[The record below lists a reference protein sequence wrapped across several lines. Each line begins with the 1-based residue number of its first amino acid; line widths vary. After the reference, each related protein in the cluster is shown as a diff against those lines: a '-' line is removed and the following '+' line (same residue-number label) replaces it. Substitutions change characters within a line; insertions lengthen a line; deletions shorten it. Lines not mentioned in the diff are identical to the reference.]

1 MFLTLIVLLS
11 HAQQPSCYDEER
23 NALIHFNQSF
33 KIDCDKVRSPYSD
46 LILHPKTLS
55 WGSNGTNC
63 CSWEGVE
70 CDMLT
75 GRVIS
80 LNLSS
85 SCLYGSIHSNSTLFQ
100 LVYLQELD
108 LHYNNFTFSPIPNAI
123 GIFSELKILN
133 LRSSFFQGQ
142 IPLEFSLLSKLSF
155 LDLSYN
161 VGGNDPLLVKLLK
174 LKNPNLRSLVKNLTS
189 LDTLFTNYV
198 DIGYELGDV
207 LANLTSLRVLGLGNC
222 GLYGPIPSSLG
233 KLTKLNALNLK
244 ENDFIGTIPSSIQ
257 NLTQLFFVRLPSNQI
272 SGPIPSWFGN
282 LTKLTYMNFHFNH
295 LSGSFPPSLF
305 QLNRLETL
313 SLQGNDL
320 TGTLQLD
327 SFLKLKNIMIIDLSH
342 NKISLHVEETKK
354 GSPNTTLS
362 NLKYL
367 SLASCNLSKFPEFI
381 AHQTNLHLLDLAYNS
396 LFGQIP
402 QNLMNSS
409 IHSLEGIYLSN
420 NLITG
425 FHNHTTI
432 LPWSSLHLLELQ
444 DNLFQGQL
452 PIPPSSVIHYDVSN
466 NILSGEIPSVI
477 CNLSSILVLDLSNN
491 NLSGDFPLCSGNG
504 ISDSLLVLN
513 LKNNSFHGTVP
524 LQCQHESELRMA
536 DFSNN
541 HFQGKL
547 QRPFTT
553 CMNLEYLDFSFNQ
566 LSDVF
571 PTWLGSFPR
580 LKVIL
585 MRENK
590 FHGVIG
596 KPQNS
601 TSEFQMLQIIDMSH
615 NYFIGPLPYEYMF
628 SWNSMKAFKMS
639 NLTYMKAWENIT
651 FNSNAIGQAV
661 TGYDYSTTIVM
672 KSVAT
677 HYGKIPINLAVIDLS
692 SNNFSGQIPKIIGSL
707 KALYS
712 LNLSN
717 NALSGHIPP
726 SLGTLTELESLDLSQ
741 NQLSGKIPRQLV
753 ELKFLQM
760 FDVSYNNLTG
770 IIPQENQ
777 FHTFENN
784 SFEGNQGLC
793 GEPLSKKCEALLPPS
808 AFNKDV
814 ASESAIELDWK
825 FILAGLVSGFAIGV
839 SLGEIVIPRTRL
851 AWLVYIS
858 RTRLREMIIR
868 N

>member
-75 GRVIS
+75 GRVIC

-174 LKNPNLRSLVKNLTS
+174 LKNPNLRGLVKNLTS
-189 LDTLFTNYV
+189 LDTLFINYV

-233 KLTKLNALNLK
+233 
-244 ENDFIGTIPSSIQ
+244 
-257 NLTQLFFVRLPSNQI
+257 
-272 SGPIPSWFGN
+272 
-282 LTKLTYMNFHFNH
+282 
-295 LSGSFPPSLF
+295 
-305 QLNRLETL
+305 
-313 SLQGNDL
+313 
-320 TGTLQLD
+320 
-327 SFLKLKNIMIIDLSH
+327 
-342 NKISLHVEETKK
+342 
-354 GSPNTTLS
+354 
-362 NLKYL
+362 
-367 SLASCNLSKFPEFI
+367 
-381 AHQTNLHLLDLAYNS
+381 
-396 LFGQIP
+396 
-402 QNLMNSS
+402 
-409 IHSLEGIYLSN
+409 
-420 NLITG
+420 

-444 DNLFQGQL
+444 DNLFRGQL

-541 HFQGKL
+541 RFQGKL

-571 PTWLGSFPR
+571 PSWLGSFPR

-596 KPQNS
+596 KPQNT
-601 TSEFQMLQIIDMSH
+601 TSEFQMLQIIDMSR

-672 KSVAT
+672 KS
-677 HYGKIPINLAVIDLS
+677 
-692 SNNFSGQIPKIIGSL
+692 
-707 KALYS
+707 
-712 LNLSN
+712 
-717 NALSGHIPP
+717 
-726 SLGTLTELESLDLSQ
+726 
-741 NQLSGKIPRQLV
+741 
-753 ELKFLQM
+753 
-760 FDVSYNNLTG
+760 

-839 SLGEIVIPRTRL
+839 SLGEIVIPRMRL
-851 AWLVYIS
+851 AWANDSFKLHAFIKFD
-858 RTRLREMIIR
+858 LCFLIAICECQFLF
-868 N
+868 